1 MRQLRDRI
9 AHGQRTI
16 QRGTIE
22 REETRKLNA
31 ELHAEIQRKSRINF
45 THLLTDD
52 IILSIAEHGLRDRPG
67 FGLKMGGVCRRWREV
82 VINRPG
88 LWGTLVLGQRRPAA
102 KAGLW
107 LKRSEGR
114 IKEVVFRPGFDNTKA
129 EAVAELLEDVVEN
142 VRGIEIRCDPTKIVA
157 VWKGRCRKLERLRVG
172 NGEVLAVWAAQAR
185 DIDAGLIHHGCDTL
199 REIEHHGGRISHDL
213 SRFQLADGNR
223 KSSEFLWMK
232 DPAMLRNVKKI
243 KIDSCTIHSSTSDPQ
258 HLLRHLPNV
267 VEIALDN
274 IVWYDWTMSGDT
286 TGLPKL
292 EIVYLDS
299 LRSYSETGVTNALGP
314 RFEHI
319 KAPHLTSLNLWR
331 TTLLGPNRDLMH
343 HIRAPG
349 LAPALA
355 TLQSLDIGKCYI
367 PEVDL
372 LNLLH
377 DLPELRFL
385 NVSHCDLTNG
395 FLKALTPMSEDD
407 YRSVI
412 VPKLTSL
419 SIAGSGEIGSAALRD
434 FVVSRLPVELRWKL
448 RRSEGTSETNVNGQ
462 SSHGSQSG
470 SSHASQGQKRGTA
483 FRPTAPSQP
492 TKRSAFG
499 PTPPSQSRAA
509 RRSGKPVIPPPPA
522 TSPPAMAAHP
532 RYHSGSGP
540 HTPHRTALPPL
551 ARIEWLNVDHCER
564 VQPDVITVLEKH
576 VRWVSHWCGVPVE
589 ERIRGKGRW
598 SWNAGWTEECG
609 DDDEGGGCRLR
620 QVPGGCATRVG
631 SARW

>member
-1 MRQLRDRI
+1 VRHLRDRI

-16 QRGTIE
+16 QCGTIE

-114 IKEVVFRPGFDNTKA
+114 IKEVVFRPGLDNTKA

-142 VRGIEIRCDPTKIVA
+142 VRGIEIRCDPTKIIA

-172 NGEVLAVWAAQAR
+172 NGEVLAVGAAQAR
-185 DIDAGLIHHGCDTL
+185 DLDAGLVHDGCDTL
-199 REIEHHGGRISHDL
+199 REIEHNGGRISHDL
-213 SRFQLADGNR
+213 FRFQLADGNR
-223 KSSEFLWMK
+223 TSSNFLWMK

-243 KIDSCTIHSSTSDPQ
+243 KIDSCSIHSSTSDPQ

-274 IVWYDWTMSGDT
+274 IAWYDWTSSGDT

-292 EIVYLDS
+292 KTVYLDS
-299 LRSYSETGVTNALGP
+299 LRSYYETGGTNALGP

-319 KAPHLTSLNLWR
+319 KAPHLTALNLWR
-331 TTLLGPNRDLMH
+331 TTFLGPNRDLIH

-355 TLQSLDIGKCYI
+355 TLQSLDIGKCHI
-367 PEVDL
+367 PEADL

-395 FLKALTPMSEDD
+395 FLEALTPTSEDE
-407 YRSVI
+407 YRRVI
-412 VPKLTSL
+412 VPRLTSL

-434 FVVSRLPVELRWKL
+434 FVFSRLPLDIRSKL
-448 RRSEGTSETNVNGQ
+448 RRNDATSGTNANRQGSGQ
-462 SSHGSQSG
+462 STQGSRSQS
-470 SSHASQGQKRGTA
+470 SSSQGSQGQKRGTA

-499 PTPPSQSRAA
+499 PTPPSQSR
-509 RRSGKPVIPPPPA
+509 SGKSATRSPPA
-522 TSPPAMAAHP
+522 TAPPAPTAL
-532 RYHSGSGP
+532 
-540 HTPHRTALPPL
+540 HRAALPPL

-598 SWNAGWTEECG
+598 SWNAGWTEECE